1 MLKQYGGVTLN
12 EIDVQFTCPDCDEKF
27 SFSIGHILEKES
39 LSCPKC
45 GCVVSEDELSHLKIA
60 INYMESNPPN

>member
-1 MLKQYGGVTLN
+1 MN

-27 SFSIGHILEKES
+27 SISTGDILGKES

-45 GCVVSEDELSHLKIA
+45 GCVVSEDELNHLKIA